1 MGLTVVVVVVLVV
14 GAIAIVLRR
23 RPGIVSRRGMSIGAD
38 LGLLADAPR
47 VRVNAV
53 AVEAPDRVRVVLTP
67 EESGAG
73 GATLDFSARLS
84 EEEFGLRLLQDWER
98 SGCWLAMVI
107 PPGTHLV
114 RLRSVDDLQ
123 HLTLRRVDDE

>member
-1 MGLTVVVVVVLVV
+1 MDLTVLVVVVLVV

-23 RPGIVSRRGMSIGAD
+23 RPGLVSRRGMSIGAD

-47 VRVNAV
+47 VRVTAV
-53 AVEAPDRVRVVLTP
+53 TMESPDLVRVVLTP
-67 EESGAG
+67 EEGNAAG
-73 GATLDFSARLS
+73 TTQEFSARLS
-84 EEEFGLRLLQDWER
+84 EEEFGLRLLQEWQR
-98 SGCWLAMVI
+98 SGSQLAMVT

-123 HLTLRRVDDE
+123 HLTLRRVDEP